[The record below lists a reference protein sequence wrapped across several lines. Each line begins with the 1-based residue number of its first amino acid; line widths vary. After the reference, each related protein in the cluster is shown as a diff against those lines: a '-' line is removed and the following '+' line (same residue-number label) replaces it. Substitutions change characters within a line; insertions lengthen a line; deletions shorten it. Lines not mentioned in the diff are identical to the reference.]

1 MAVRI
6 HMKKD
11 WQRSKEYLDFLD
23 CIRFA
28 AYRRHMMKMVAAYR
42 GSDQRKGESETD
54 LHEIEFVKSGREN
67 LPETACC

>member
-1 MAVRI
+1 
-6 HMKKD
+6 
-11 WQRSKEYLDFLD
+11 
-23 CIRFA
+23 
-28 AYRRHMMKMVAAYR
+28 MMKMVAAYR